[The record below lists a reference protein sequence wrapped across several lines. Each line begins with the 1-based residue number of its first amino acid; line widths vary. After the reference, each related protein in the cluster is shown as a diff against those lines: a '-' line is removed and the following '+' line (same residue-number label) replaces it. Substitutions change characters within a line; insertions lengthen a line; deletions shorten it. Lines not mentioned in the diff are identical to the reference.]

1 MIDYIEF
8 LTTRPGKCKV
18 NVYKLNITDTTPI
31 ISHSIPVPYSARA
44 DVRKQNV
51 QMMVD
56 GILES
61 SDSSYINPLT
71 IVYRENKQPRI

>member
-1 MIDYIEF
+1 M
-8 LTTRPGKCKV
+8 
-18 NVYKLNITDTTPI
+18 NITDTTPI
-31 ISHSIPVPYSARA
+31 ISHSRPVPYSATA

-51 QMMVD
+51 QMMED
-56 GILES
+56 GIMES